1 MLSGV
6 VEDARPDEAPLDDRR
21 RFQAVYEA
29 HYRAVLAYARRRAAS
44 DSDAQDAV
52 AETFTIAWRRFAEL
66 PEADATLPWLYG
78 VARRV
83 MANQRRSNQRRMDLA
98 TRLRGHRPATVEFE
112 PQLEADEERRTVL
125 AALGRL
131 REVDQELL
139 RLAVWEELPHRDIAR
154 IVDCPERSV
163 AVRLHR
169 ARNRLGHE
177 IEKETR
183 RIGQEQMRS
192 RGRRT
197 EGHSP

>member
-1 MLSGV
+1 MVDEEPADGAPLSG
-6 VEDARPDEAPLDDRR
+6 RQ

-29 HYRAVLAYARRRAAS
+29 HYRAVLAYARRRALNYL
-44 DSDAQDAV
+44 DAEDAV
-52 AETFTIAWRRFAEL
+52 GETFAVAWRRVDEL
-66 PEADATLPWLYG
+66 PDADAALPWLYG

-83 MANQRRSNQRRMDLA
+83 LANQRRSNRRRVDLSS
-98 TRLRGHRPATVEFE
+98 RLRGHQSGTVEFE
-112 PQLEADEERRTVL
+112 GSLVAADERRTVL
-125 AALGRL
+125 AALARL
-131 REVDQELL
+131 RDVDQELL
-139 RLAVWEELPHRDIAR
+139 RLAVWEELPHRDIAH
-154 IVDCPERSV
+154 IVGCSESSV